1 MYNVMSLDNL
11 ITALGEED
19 TKEKLITFEGKSD
32 VPNDI
37 ESFLHEKAIQFE
49 KSAIASTYLVFE
61 EETNI
66 LVGFFSL
73 ANKPLTMSEKNFDS
87 LSNTQRN
94 RLKQYGRKIGNKFQI
109 NSYLIGQLG
118 KNFSKE
124 AEKKISGADLLTLA
138 FDKVAEASAIIRAK
152 YVWLECDNNEKL
164 INFYSSFGF
173 KQINP
178 KPLEDELVV
187 LILKIK

>member
-11 ITALGEED
+11 LTALGEEE
-19 TKEKLITFEGKSD
+19 TKEELLTFEGKSD

-37 ESFLHEKAIQFE
+37 EFFLHEKAIQFE

-61 EETNI
+61 EGTNI

-73 ANKPLTMSEKNFDS
+73 ANKPLTMSKKNFES

-94 RLKQYGRKIGNKFQI
+94 RLKQYGRKIEHKFQI

-124 AEKKISGADLLTLA
+124 AEGKISGADLLTLA
-138 FDKVAEASAIIRAK
+138 YDKVAEASAIIHAK

-173 KQINP
+173 KQVNP

>member
-19 TKEKLITFEGKSD
+19 TKEKLLTFEGKSD

-87 LSNTQRN
+87 LSNNQRN

-152 YVWLECDNNEKL
+152 YVWLECENNEKL
-164 INFYSSFGF
+164 IDFYSSFGF

>member
-1 MYNVMSLDNL
+1 MSLDNL

-19 TKEKLITFEGKSD
+19 TKEKLLTFEGKSD

-73 ANKPLTMSEKNFDS
+73 ANKPLTMSEK
-87 LSNTQRN
+87 T
-94 RLKQYGRKIGNKFQI
+94 
-109 NSYLIGQLG
+109 LI
-118 KNFSKE
+118 
-124 AEKKISGADLLTLA
+124 
-138 FDKVAEASAIIRAK
+138 V
-152 YVWLECDNNEKL
+152 
-164 INFYSSFGF
+164 
-173 KQINP
+173 
-178 KPLEDELVV
+178 
-187 LILKIK
+187 

>member
-19 TKEKLITFEGKSD
+19 TKEKLLTFEGKSD

>member
-1 MYNVMSLDNL
+1 MSLDNL

-19 TKEKLITFEGKSD
+19 TKEKLLTFEGKSD

-87 LSNTQRN
+87 LSNNQRN

-152 YVWLECDNNEKL
+152 YVWLECENNEKL
-164 INFYSSFGF
+164 IDFYSSFGF